1 MDRDVA
7 KQSKP
12 GASTAVESTSESV
25 GKGTLSGRIGGDHAP
40 SAPAKEPAA
49 PGKSSTP
56 EPAVGKNAALTITSA
71 TSAKAPAAGPTRTT
85 VGVGE
90 VVTFTGSEGGEWTH
104 SGGKSLGDGGDN
116 TTYRWGAPASP
127 GSYTITLTVG
137 DRKATKTIVVIAP
150 NAINFKKVGTPA
162 ISSGQGVGMTLN
174 MDIGP
179 KTVSFGAVQ
188 VKEKAGGATGV
199 WGYFAK
205 KQAGG
210 KNLSHEPRA
219 SWTFANEDNTLERPD
234 EALFDDFDPPYEP
247 GGMTWLIP
255 NLWAHIEEGG
265 EGTPFATVTQS
276 MHIADNKGTS
286 VITKGGQSASRATP
300 PKPRT

>member
-1 MDRDVA
+1 
-7 KQSKP
+7 
-12 GASTAVESTSESV
+12 
-25 GKGTLSGRIGGDHAP
+25 
-40 SAPAKEPAA
+40 
-49 PGKSSTP
+49 
-56 EPAVGKNAALTITSA
+56 
-71 TSAKAPAAGPTRTT
+71 
-85 VGVGE
+85 
-90 VVTFTGSEGGEWTH
+90 
-104 SGGKSLGDGGDN
+104 
-116 TTYRWGAPASP
+116 
-127 GSYTITLTVG
+127 
-137 DRKATKTIVVIAP
+137 VIAP